1 MPTASRKD
9 RAAAARKAMEVVR
22 RRERRR
28 RHLFTGSMIGL
39 VVLIVTGVV
48 LALSLHKP
56 GAAAA
61 TASEIPT
68 SPATTAQGRTDQPP
82 WMLPTDTAAQVK
94 AAGLPMLDAEG
105 TVEHIHAHVDVIVNG
120 QPVVVPAGIGIDEA
134 AGQLSPLHT
143 HDTSGVVHVESP
155 VKADFSL
162 GQVFTEWQVS
172 LAADHVGGLEA
183 TNGETL
189 QAYVNGQRHEGDP
202 AGILLHAHDEIALVY
217 GTPAQQANPPSSF
230 AFPAGL

>member
-1 MPTASRKD
+1 MPSESKKD
-9 RAAAARKAMEVVR
+9 RAAAARKTMAEVR
-22 RRERRR
+22 KRERRR

-48 LALSLHKP
+48 LALSLHKT
-56 GAAAA
+56 GATAAASA
-61 TASEIPT
+61 IPA

-82 WMLPTDTAAQVK
+82 WALPTDTASQVK
-94 AAGLPMLDAEG
+94 AAGLPMLGEEG

-134 AGQLSPLHT
+134 SGELSPLHT

-162 GQVFTEWQVS
+162 GQLFTEWQVS
-172 LAADHVGGLEA
+172 LSADHVGGLKTGA
-183 TNGETL
+183 GDAL
-189 QAYVNGQRHEGDP
+189 QAYVNGQRYQGDP
-202 AGILLHAHDEIALVY
+202 AGIRLHAHDEIALVY

-230 AFPAGL
+230 TFPAGL

>member
-1 MPTASRKD
+1 MPTESRKD

-22 RRERRR
+22 KRERRR

-48 LALSLHKP
+48 LALSLHKT

-61 TASEIPT
+61 TSAIPT

-82 WMLPTDTAAQVK
+82 WTLPTDTAAQVK
-94 AAGLPMLDAEG
+94 AAKLPMLGVEG

-120 QPVVVPAGIGIDEA
+120 QPVVVPAEIGIDEA
-134 AGQLSPLHT
+134 SGQLSPLHT
-143 HDTSGVVHVESP
+143 HDTSGVIHVESP

-172 LAADHVGGLEA
+172 LSADHIGGLKTNTGEA
-183 TNGETL
+183 L
-189 QAYVNGQRHEGDP
+189 QAYVNGQRYEGDP
-202 AGILLHAHDEIALVY
+202 AAIVLHAHDEIALVY